1 MRPEPLYCHAGQTY
15 TKPMAAIFPQSHGE
29 PVTHDEDA
37 SAALTTGELVQLGAE
52 NLLGNYRQAPMVLV
66 RGSGCVVTD
75 SDGRRYLDF
84 AAGVA
89 VNALGHAHPKL
100 VAAIADQ
107 AATLMHVSN
116 YFYNDQNV
124 LLADELCRASG
135 FARAFFCNSGAEAN
149 EAMLKLARRWAFN
162 AGKRDKIRFVAFDT
176 AFHGRTF
183 ATVNLTGTPSYRE
196 GFGPFQSVTHVPY
209 GDLAAAEAAMGDD
222 VCGVFV
228 EPVQGEGGVLPAP
241 AGFLRGL
248 RELCDRH
255 DALLLVDEV
264 QTGVGRTGTFL
275 GWEQSGVRPDAVSM
289 AKGLGGG
296 FPIGALLVSDRL
308 TNVLTP
314 GTHGSTFGG
323 NALASRA
330 ARVVLEV
337 LTRDRLMD
345 SVRSRGEHLSRRL
358 TELAERF
365 RELCEGERGLGLMR
379 GLVLKKGVDAREAL
393 TLAREHGVLLT
404 IAGGQVLRFTPPLVV
419 SDAEID
425 EAVDRLAA
433 ALSALRLRM
442 ITPG

>member
-1 MRPEPLYCHAGQTY
+1 
-15 TKPMAAIFPQSHGE
+15 MAAIFAQSHGE
-29 PVTHDEDA
+29 AGTETETETQASRPV
-37 SAALTTGELVQLGAE
+37 TTGELVRRGAE

-66 RGSGCVVTD
+66 RGSGCVV
-75 SDGRRYLDF
+75 SDADDRRYLDF
-84 AAGVA
+84 TAGVA

-100 VAAIADQ
+100 VAAIAEQ

-124 LLADELCRASG
+124 LLAEELCRLSG

-162 AGKRDKIRFVAFDT
+162 AGKPEKLRFVAFDN

-183 ATVNLTGTPSYRE
+183 ATVNLGGTPSYRE
-196 GFGPFQSVTHVPY
+196 GFGTFESVTHVPY

-241 AGFLRGL
+241 DGFLQGL
-248 RELCDRH
+248 RGLCDRH
-255 DALLLVDEV
+255 QALFLVDEV

-275 GWEQSGVRPDAVSM
+275 GWEHSGVRPDAVSL

-337 LTRDRLMD
+337 LTQDGLMS
-345 SVRSRGEHLSRRL
+345 SVRARGEHLSRRL
-358 TELAERF
+358 TELAQRF
-365 RELCEGERGLGLMR
+365 RELCDGERGLGLMR

-393 TLAREHGVLLT
+393 SLARERGVLLT

-419 SDAEID
+419 TDAEID
-425 EAVDRLAA
+425 EAADRLAD
-433 ALSALRLRM
+433 ALSELRLRM